1 MLIIDKHNCIY
12 YHFSPQA
19 YSSQFTDKIRQ
30 RHILARNYFT
40 QIPGMMEEMSTKVK
54 ELPLPRPKER
64 IILVRQQP
72 QEQQQQLTINSN

>member
-12 YHFSPQA
+12 YYFSLQA

-64 IILVRQQP
+64 IIVVRQQP
-72 QEQQQQLTINSN
+72 QEQQQLTIDSN